1 MCLPVRSKYNNADAG
16 AACVCVLPAY
26 RRTEVVKVLNRIPS
40 ARLSAGLIVLVTVSG
55 CSWFHHRSSEPA
67 VAAMPSSP
75 QVPDS
80 GEALPVDEMT
90 ATEAATSGAGATA
103 SAQSSPAPADSGS
116 MLNPNAPKSY
126 TVKRGDTLWGIATTF
141 LRDPWLWPEVWY
153 INPQVANPHLIYPGD
168 TLALAFGR
176 DGKPIIR
183 LEQGGA
189 ARLDPR
195 LRSSPLDGAIPTI
208 PYSAIAAFLSRP
220 SVLTNEQIREA
231 PHVVAFRDEHVVA
244 GTGHEV
250 YIADLKATPNSR
262 FSVVH
267 VGDELRDPD
276 DNKVVGYQG
285 IYTAT
290 ALVSQPGSP
299 TKALLIDTSRET
311 MQGDKVLTADLDVP
325 LNFMLRAPRN
335 DVHGRIIS
343 VIDGTQDIGQYQ
355 IVVIN
360 RGKRHGIDAGHVLAV
375 DSAGK
380 VVRDVYGKQPGYAR
394 YLGGVGTSFAPKV
407 KLPDERAGTLLVFK
421 SFDRISYALVVGAA
435 NIIRVQDVVHNP

>member
-1 MCLPVRSKYNNADAG
+1 VSNG
-16 AACVCVLPAY
+16 
-26 RRTEVVKVLNRIPS
+26 IPS
-40 ARLSAGLIVLVTVSG
+40 VRLSAGLLILVTVSG
-55 CSWFHHRSSEPA
+55 CSWFHHRSEEPA

-80 GEALPVDEMT
+80 AEAIPADEMT
-90 ATEAATSGAGATA
+90 ATEAATRGAGASP
-103 SAQSSPAPADSGS
+103 SAESAPAETSIA
-116 MLNPNAPKSY
+116 LAPNAPKSY
-126 TVKRGDTLWGIATTF
+126 TVKRGDTLWGIASTF

-168 TLALAFGR
+168 TLALAYGR

-220 SVLTNEQIREA
+220 SVLTNEQIRTA

-250 YIADLKATPNSR
+250 YITDLKATPNSR

-267 VGDELRDPD
+267 VGDPLRDPD
-276 DNKVVGYQG
+276 DNKIVGYQG

-290 ALVSQPGSP
+290 ALVAQPGDP
-299 TKALLIDTSRET
+299 TKALLIDTDRET
-311 MQGDKVLTADLDVP
+311 ILGDKVLAADQDVP

-343 VIDGTQDIGQYQ
+343 VIDGTQAIGQYQ
-355 IVVIN
+355 VVVIN
-360 RGKRHGIDAGHVLAV
+360 RGKRHGIDAGVVLAI
-375 DSAGK
+375 DTAGK
-380 VVRDVYGKQPGYAR
+380 TVHDAYGRKSKIGDF
-394 YLGGVGTSFAPKV
+394 LGGVGTSFSKKV

-421 SFDRISYALVVGAA
+421 SYDRVSYGLIVGA
-435 NIIRVQDVVHNP
+435 NNVIHVQDVVHNP

>member
-1 MCLPVRSKYNNADAG
+1 VS
-16 AACVCVLPAY
+16 
-26 RRTEVVKVLNRIPS
+26 NRIPS
-40 ARLSAGLIVLVTVSG
+40 VRELSAGRKLPMAPALAGLVVLMTVTG
-55 CSWFHHRSSEPA
+55 CTWFHHRDEPA
-67 VAAMPSSP
+67 VAAMPSAP

-80 GEALPVDEMT
+80 AEALPADEMT
-90 ATEAATSGAGATA
+90 ATEAATSGAGAAGTA
-103 SAQSSPAPADSGS
+103 NSAAPTIDSGII
-116 MLNPNAPKSY
+116 NPNAPKSY
-126 TVKRGDTLWGIATTF
+126 TVKRGDTLWGIASTF

-168 TLALAFGR
+168 TLALAYGR

-208 PYSAIAAFLSRP
+208 PYSAISAFLSRP
-220 SVLTNEQIREA
+220 SILTNEQVRQA

-262 FSVVH
+262 YSVVH
-267 VGDELRDPD
+267 VGDALRDPD
-276 DNKVVGYQG
+276 DNKVIGYQG

-290 ALVSQPGSP
+290 ALVSQPGDP
-299 TKALLIDTSRET
+299 TKALLIDTNRET
-311 MQGDKVLTADLDVP
+311 VQGDKVLAADLDVP

-380 VVRDVYGKQPGYAR
+380 VVRDVAEQPGYAR
-394 YLGGVGTSFAPKV
+394 TWGGAGLFDKKV
-407 KLPDERAGTLLVFK
+407 KLPDERVGTLLVFK
-421 SFDRISYALVVGAA
+421 SYDRVSYGLIVGA
-435 NIIRVQDVVHNP
+435 NNVIHVQDVVHNP

>member
-1 MCLPVRSKYNNADAG
+1 MSK
-16 AACVCVLPAY
+16 
-26 RRTEVVKVLNRIPS
+26 RTFS
-40 ARLSAGLIVLVTVSG
+40 ARLLPAGLSVLVTVSG
-55 CSWFHHRSSEPA
+55 CSWFHHRSDEPA

-80 GEALPVDEMT
+80 GDAPPIDEMT
-90 ATEAATSGAGATA
+90 ATEAAVSGAGASA
-103 SAQSSPAPADSGS
+103 SAEPSAMPADSGS
-116 MLNPNAPKSY
+116 IINPNAPKSY
-126 TVKRGDTLWGIATTF
+126 TVKRGDTLWGIASTF

-168 TLALAFGR
+168 TLALAYGR

-208 PYSAIAAFLSRP
+208 PYSAISAFLSRP
-220 SVLTNEQIREA
+220 SVLTNDQIREA
-231 PHVVAFRDEHVVA
+231 PHIVAFRDEHVVG

-250 YIADLKATPNSR
+250 YIADLQAAANSR

-267 VGDELRDPD
+267 VGDPLRDPD
-276 DNKVVGYQG
+276 DNKVVGYEG

-290 ALVSQPGSP
+290 ALISQPGSP
-299 TKALLIDTSRET
+299 AKALLIDTSRET
-311 MQGDKVLTADLDVP
+311 VQGDKVLTADLDVP

-343 VIDGTQDIGQYQ
+343 VLDGTEAIGQYQ

-375 DSAGK
+375 DQAGK
-380 VVRDVYGKQPGYAR
+380 VVRDVYGKQSGFTRA
-394 YLGGVGTSFAPKV
+394 LGGVGSGFAPKV
-407 KLPDERAGTLLVFK
+407 KLPDERAGTLLIFK
-421 SFDRISYALVVGAA
+421 SFDRISYGLIIGA
-435 NIIRVQDVVHNP
+435 NNVIHVQDVVHNP

>member
-1 MCLPVRSKYNNADAG
+1 VSIRNPSVR
-16 AACVCVLPAY
+16 V
-26 RRTEVVKVLNRIPS
+26 
-40 ARLSAGLIVLVTVSG
+40 SAGLVVFLMAVSG
-55 CSWFHHRSSEPA
+55 CSLFHHHDEPA
-67 VAAMPSSP
+67 VAAMPSASAP
-75 QVPDS
+75 PDS
-80 GEALPVDEMT
+80 QEALPVDEMT
-90 ATEAATSGAGATA
+90 ATEAATSGAGA
-103 SAQSSPAPADSGS
+103 SAAAEAAPAPAESS
-116 MLNPNAPKSY
+116 IINPSAPKSY
-126 TVKRGDTLWGIATTF
+126 TVKRGDTLWGIASMF
-141 LRDPWLWPEVWY
+141 LKDPWLWPEVWY

-168 TLALAFGR
+168 TLALAYGK
-176 DGKPIIR
+176 DGKPMIR

-220 SVLTNEQIREA
+220 SVLTNEQLRDA

-244 GTGHEV
+244 GSGHEV

-267 VGDELRDPD
+267 VGDALRDPD
-276 DNKVVGYQG
+276 DNKVVGYEG

-299 TKALLIDTSRET
+299 TKALLIDTARET
-311 MQGDKVLTADLDVP
+311 VQGDKVLSADLDVP

-343 VIDGTQDIGQYQ
+343 VVDGTDLIGQYQ

-375 DSAGK
+375 DQAGRT
-380 VVRDVYGKQPGYAR
+380 VTDVYARESAVVR
-394 YLGGVGTSFAPKV
+394 YLGSAGYSFAPKV

-421 SFDRISYALVVGAA
+421 SFDRVSYGLVIGASDA
-435 NIIRVQDVVHNP
+435 IHTQDIVHNP

>member
-1 MCLPVRSKYNNADAG
+1 
-16 AACVCVLPAY
+16 
-26 RRTEVVKVLNRIPS
+26 
-40 ARLSAGLIVLVTVSG
+40 
-55 CSWFHHRSSEPA
+55 
-67 VAAMPSSP
+67 
-75 QVPDS
+75 
-80 GEALPVDEMT
+80 MT
-90 ATEAATSGAGATA
+90 ATEAAVSGAGTPATTE
-103 SAQSSPAPADSGS
+103 SAPVREDSTL
-116 MLNPNAPKSY
+116 LNPSAPKSY
-126 TVKRGDTLWGIATTF
+126 TVKRGDTLWGIASTF
-141 LRDPWLWPEVWY
+141 LKDPWLWPEVWY
-153 INPQVANPHLIYPGD
+153 INPQVANPHLIFPGD
-168 TLALAFGR
+168 VLALAYGK
-176 DGKPIIR
+176 DGKPMIR

-208 PYSAIAAFLSRP
+208 PYSAISAFLSRP
-220 SVLTNEQIREA
+220 SVLTKEQIREA

-250 YIADLKATPNSR
+250 YIADLKASANSR
-262 FSVVH
+262 YSVVH

-299 TKALLIDTSRET
+299 TKALLIDTARET
-311 MQGDKVLTADLDVP
+311 VQGDKVLAADLEVP

-375 DSAGK
+375 DQAGR
-380 VVRDVYGKQPGYAR
+380 VVHDVYGNQSGLAHYF
-394 YLGGVGTSFAPKV
+394 GGVGTSFAPKV
-407 KLPDERAGTLLVFK
+407 RLPDERVGTLLVFK
-421 SFDRISYALVVGAA
+421 SFDRVSYALIVGAA
-435 NIIRVQDVVHNP
+435 SIIRVNDVVHNP

>member
-1 MCLPVRSKYNNADAG
+1 VSNRNSSVR
-16 AACVCVLPAY
+16 V
-26 RRTEVVKVLNRIPS
+26 
-40 ARLSAGLIVLVTVSG
+40 SAGLVLLVAVSG
-55 CSWFHHRSSEPA
+55 CSWLHHSDEPA
-67 VAAMPSSP
+67 VAAMPSSAP
-75 QVPDS
+75 PPDS
-80 GEALPVDEMT
+80 QEAPPLDDMT
-90 ATEAATSGAGATA
+90 ATEAATSGAGASA
-103 SAQSSPAPADSGS
+103 SAGAAPTQADTSTII
-116 MLNPNAPKSY
+116 NPTAPKSY
-126 TVKRGDTLWGIATTF
+126 TVKRGDTLWGIASMF

-168 TLALAFGR
+168 TLALAYGR
-176 DGKPIIR
+176 DGKPMIR

-208 PYSAIAAFLSRP
+208 PYASISAFLSRP
-220 SVLTNEQIREA
+220 SVLTNEQVREA

-244 GTGHEV
+244 GTGHTV

-262 FSVVH
+262 YSVVH

-276 DNKVVGYQG
+276 DNKVVGYEG

-290 ALVSQPGSP
+290 ALVSEPGSP
-299 TKALLIDTSRET
+299 TKALLIDTARET
-311 MQGDKVLTADLDVP
+311 LQGDKVLSADNEVP

-343 VIDGTQDIGQYQ
+343 VIDGTDLIGQYQ

-375 DSAGK
+375 DQAGQT
-380 VVRDVYGKQPGYAR
+380 VHDVYGKQSTVAK
-394 YLGGVGTSFAPKV
+394 YLGGVGYSLTPKV
-407 KLPDERAGTLLVFK
+407 KLPDEHVGTLLIFK
-421 SFDRISYALVVGAA
+421 SFDRVSYGLVVGASDS
-435 NIIRVQDVVHNP
+435 IHIQDVVHNP

>member
-1 MCLPVRSKYNNADAG
+1 MS
-16 AACVCVLPAY
+16 
-26 RRTEVVKVLNRIPS
+26 NRIPS
-40 ARLSAGLIVLVTVSG
+40 VRELAAGRKLPVAPALAGLVVLMTVSG
-55 CSWFHHRSSEPA
+55 CSWFHHRDEPA
-67 VAAMPSSP
+67 VAAMPTAP

-80 GEALPVDEMT
+80 AEAIPADEMT
-90 ATEAATSGAGATA
+90 ATEAATSGAGASAAAA
-103 SAQSSPAPADSGS
+103 SGPTTVDAG

-126 TVKRGDTLWGIATTF
+126 VVKRGDTLWGIASTF

-208 PYSAIAAFLSRP
+208 PYSAISAFLSRP
-220 SVLTNEQIREA
+220 SVLTNEEVRNA
-231 PHVVAFRDEHVVA
+231 PHVVAFKDEHVIA

-250 YIADLKATPNSR
+250 YIVDLKATPNSR
-262 FSVVH
+262 YSVVH
-267 VGDELRDPD
+267 VGDPLRDPD

-290 ALVSQPGSP
+290 ALVSQPGDP
-299 TKALLIDTSRET
+299 TKALLIDTNRET
-311 MQGDKVLTADLDVP
+311 LQGDKVLAADLEVP

-343 VIDGTQDIGQYQ
+343 VIDGTRDIGQYQ

-375 DSAGK
+375 DSAGL
-380 VVRDVYGKQPGYAR
+380 VVKDVYGKQPAYAR
-394 YLGGVGTSFAPKV
+394 FLGGVGTTLAPKV
-407 KLPDERAGTLLVFK
+407 KLPDERAGTLLIFK
-421 SFDRISYALVVGAA
+421 SYDRVSYGLVIGAA
-435 NIIRVQDVVHNP
+435 NVIHVQDVVHNP

>member
-1 MCLPVRSKYNNADAG
+1 VSNR
-16 AACVCVLPAY
+16 
-26 RRTEVVKVLNRIPS
+26 RIPS
-40 ARLSAGLIVLVTVSG
+40 ARLLPAGLVVLVTVSG
-55 CSWFHHRSSEPA
+55 CSWVHHRDEPA

-80 GEALPVDEMT
+80 SEALPVDEMT
-90 ATEAATSGAGATA
+90 ATEAATSGAGTSA
-103 SAQSSPAPADSGS
+103 SAESSAAPVDSGPV
-116 MLNPNAPKSY
+116 LNPNAPKSY
-126 TVKRGDTLWGIATTF
+126 TVKRGDTLWGIASTF

-168 TLALAFGR
+168 TLALAYGR

-208 PYSAIAAFLSRP
+208 PYSAISAFLSRP

-262 FSVVH
+262 FSIVH

-299 TKALLIDTSRET
+299 TKALLIDASRET
-311 MQGDKVLTADLDVP
+311 VQGDKVVAADLDVP

-343 VIDGTQDIGQYQ
+343 VIDGTQAIGQYQ

-375 DSAGK
+375 DQAGK
-380 VVRDVYGKQPGYAR
+380 VVRDVYGKQPGFAR

-407 KLPDERAGTLLVFK
+407 KLPDERAGTLLIFK
-421 SFDRISYALVVGAA
+421 SFDRISYGLVVGAA
-435 NIIRVQDVVHNP
+435 NIIHVQDVVHNP

>member
-1 MCLPVRSKYNNADAG
+1 VS
-16 AACVCVLPAY
+16 
-26 RRTEVVKVLNRIPS
+26 NRIPS
-40 ARLSAGLIVLVTVSG
+40 VREVSAGRKLPVAPALAGLMALVALSG
-55 CSWFHHRSSEPA
+55 CTWFHHHGDEPA
-67 VAAMPSSP
+67 VAAMPSAP

-80 GEALPVDEMT
+80 ADAIPADEMT
-90 ATEAATSGAGATA
+90 ATEAATSGAGASTS
-103 SAQSSPAPADSGS
+103 SAPTTVDAG

-126 TVKRGDTLWGIATTF
+126 TVKRGDTLWGIASTF

-168 TLALAFGR
+168 TLALAFGK

-208 PYSAIAAFLSRP
+208 PYSAISAFLSRP
-220 SVLTNEQIREA
+220 SVLTDDQIRTA
-231 PHVVAFRDEHVVA
+231 PHVVAFKDEHVVA
-244 GTGHEV
+244 GTGHVV
-250 YIADLKATPNSR
+250 YIADLKGQPNSR
-262 FSVVH
+262 YSIVH
-267 VGDELRDPD
+267 VGDPLRDPD
-276 DNKVVGYQG
+276 DNKVLGYQG

-290 ALVSQPGSP
+290 ALVSRSGEP
-299 TKALLIDTSRET
+299 TTALLIDTAIET
-311 MQGDKVLTADLDVP
+311 VQGDKVLAADLDVP

-343 VIDGTQDIGQYQ
+343 VIDGTEDIGQYQ

-375 DSAGK
+375 DTAGM
-380 VVRDVYGKQPGYAR
+380 VVRDVYGKQPAYAR
-394 YLGGVGTSFAPKV
+394 YLGGAGTQFAPKV
-407 KLPDERAGTLLVFK
+407 RLPDERAGTVLIFK
-421 SFDRISYALVVGAA
+421 SYDRLSYGLVVGA
-435 NIIRVQDVVHNP
+435 NNVIRIHDVVHNP

>member
-1 MCLPVRSKYNNADAG
+1 MGSNQLLR
-16 AACVCVLPAY
+16 
-26 RRTEVVKVLNRIPS
+26 
-40 ARLSAGLIVLVTVSG
+40 ARLVVSLAVLLAAMSG
-55 CSWFHHRSSEPA
+55 CSHMHAAEEASPA
-67 VAAMPSSP
+67 TPAAPAAEA
-75 QVPDS
+75 
-80 GEALPVDEMT
+80 GETSAAGDDLT
-90 ATEAATSGAGATA
+90 ATEAAVGSPSPVTTESEAPATA
-103 SAQSSPAPADSGS
+103 GPSSDIV
-116 MLNPNAPKSY
+116 NPTAPKSY
-126 TVKRGDTLWGIATTF
+126 VVKKGDTLWGIASMF

-183 LEQGGA
+183 LQQGGA

-208 PYSAIAAFLSRP
+208 PYSAISAFLSRP

-311 MQGDKVLTADLDVP
+311 VQGDKVLAADLDVP

-380 VVRDVYGKQPGYAR
+380 VVRDVYGKQPGYIR

-421 SFDRISYALVVGAA
+421 SFDRISYALIVGAA
-435 NIIRVQDVVHNP
+435 NVIHVHDVVHNP

>member
-1 MCLPVRSKYNNADAG
+1 VSK
-16 AACVCVLPAY
+16 
-26 RRTEVVKVLNRIPS
+26 RTFS
-40 ARLSAGLIVLVTVSG
+40 ARLLPAGLSVLVTVSG
-55 CSWFHHRSSEPA
+55 CSWFHHRSDEPA

-80 GEALPVDEMT
+80 GDAPPVDEMT
-90 ATEAATSGAGATA
+90 ATEAAVSGAGASA
-103 SAQSSPAPADSGS
+103 SAEPSSMPADSGS
-116 MLNPNAPKSY
+116 IINPNAPKSY
-126 TVKRGDTLWGIATTF
+126 TVKRGDTLWGIASTF

-168 TLALAFGR
+168 TLALAYGR

-208 PYSAIAAFLSRP
+208 PYSAISAFLSRP
-220 SVLTNEQIREA
+220 SVLTNDQIREA
-231 PHVVAFRDEHVVA
+231 PHIVAFRDEHVVG

-250 YIADLKATPNSR
+250 YIADLQATPNSR

-267 VGDELRDPD
+267 VGDPLRDPD
-276 DNKVVGYQG
+276 DNKVVGYEG

-290 ALVSQPGSP
+290 ALISQPGSP
-299 TKALLIDTSRET
+299 AKALLIDTSRET
-311 MQGDKVLTADLDVP
+311 VQGDKVLTADLDVP

-343 VIDGTQDIGQYQ
+343 VLDGTQAIGQYQ

-375 DSAGK
+375 DQAGK
-380 VVRDVYGKQPGYAR
+380 VVRDVYGKQSGFTRA
-394 YLGGVGTSFAPKV
+394 LGGVGTGFAPKV

-421 SFDRISYALVVGAA
+421 SFDRISYGLIIGA
-435 NIIRVQDVVHNP
+435 NNVIHVQDVVHNP

>member
-1 MCLPVRSKYNNADAG
+1 
-16 AACVCVLPAY
+16 
-26 RRTEVVKVLNRIPS
+26 
-40 ARLSAGLIVLVTVSG
+40 VLVAVSG
-55 CSWFHHRSSEPA
+55 CTWFHHREEPA
-67 VAAMPSSP
+67 VAAMPSPP
-75 QVPDS
+75 QTPDS
-80 GEALPVDEMT
+80 GEAPPVDEMT
-90 ATEAATSGAGATA
+90 ATEAATRGAGAPA
-103 SAQSSPAPADSGS
+103 SADSAPADSGGII
-116 MLNPNAPKSY
+116 NPNAPKSY
-126 TVKRGDTLWGIATTF
+126 TVKRGDTLWGIASTF

-168 TLALAFGR
+168 TLALAYGR
-176 DGKPIIR
+176 DGRPIIR

-208 PYSAIAAFLSRP
+208 PYSAISAFLSRP
-220 SVLTNEQIREA
+220 SVLTNEQVRES
-231 PHVVAFRDEHVVA
+231 PHVVAFRDEHQA
-244 GTGHEV
+244 GGTGIEV
-250 YIADLKATPNSR
+250 YIADLNATPNSR
-262 FSVVH
+262 FSIVH

-290 ALVSQPGSP
+290 ALVAQPGSP
-299 TKALLIDTSRET
+299 TKALLIDTNRET
-311 MQGDKVLTADLDVP
+311 VRGDKVLAADLDVP

-343 VIDGTQDIGQYQ
+343 VIDGTQAIGQYQ

-380 VVRDVYGKQPGYAR
+380 VVRDVYAKQAGFAR
-394 YLGGVGTSFAPKV
+394 ALGGVGTSFAPKV
-407 KLPDERAGTLLVFK
+407 QLPDERAGTLLVFK
-421 SFDRISYALVVGAA
+421 SFDRVSYGLVVGAA
-435 NIIRVQDVVHNP
+435 NVIRVQDVVHNP

>member
-1 MCLPVRSKYNNADAG
+1 VS
-16 AACVCVLPAY
+16 
-26 RRTEVVKVLNRIPS
+26 NRIPS
-40 ARLSAGLIVLVTVSG
+40 VREVSAGRKLPVAPALAGLVALMTMSG
-55 CSWFHHRSSEPA
+55 CTWFHHHSDEPA
-67 VAAMPSSP
+67 VAPMASAP

-80 GEALPVDEMT
+80 AEALPADEMT
-90 ATEAATSGAGATA
+90 ATEAATSGARA
-103 SAQSSPAPADSGS
+103 SANSGPTTVDAG

-126 TVKRGDTLWGIATTF
+126 TVKRGDTLWGISSTF
-141 LRDPWLWPEVWY
+141 LKDPWLWPEVWY

-208 PYSAIAAFLSRP
+208 PYSAISAFLARP
-220 SVLTNEQIREA
+220 SVLTDDQIRNA

-250 YIADLKATPNSR
+250 YIADLKAQPNSR
-262 FSVVH
+262 YSIVH
-267 VGDELRDPD
+267 VGDPLRDPD

-290 ALVSQPGSP
+290 ALVSQPGDP
-299 TKALLIDTSRET
+299 TKALLIDTAIET
-311 MQGDKVLTADLDVP
+311 VQGDKVFAADLDVP

-343 VIDGTQDIGQYQ
+343 VIGGTQDIGQYQ

-375 DSAGK
+375 DTAGK
-380 VVRDVYGKQPGYAR
+380 VVHDIYGKQPGYAR
-394 YLGGVGTSFAPKV
+394 FLGGAGTSFAPKV

-421 SFDRISYALVVGAA
+421 SYDRVSYGLIIGAS
-435 NIIRVQDVVHNP
+435 NVIRVQDVVHNP

>member
-1 MCLPVRSKYNNADAG
+1 VPS
-16 AACVCVLPAY
+16 
-26 RRTEVVKVLNRIPS
+26 NRIPS
-40 ARLSAGLIVLVTVSG
+40 ARLTAGLLVLIAVSG
-55 CSWFHHRSSEPA
+55 CTWFHHREPA
-67 VAAMPSSP
+67 VAAAPSSP

-80 GEALPVDEMT
+80 NEALPVDEMT
-90 ATEAATSGAGATA
+90 ATEAAVSGAGASA
-103 SAQSSPAPADSGS
+103 SAESAPAPVDASAIA
-116 MLNPNAPKSY
+116 PNAPKSY
-126 TVKRGDTLWGIATTF
+126 TVKRGDTLWGIASTF
-141 LRDPWLWPEVWY
+141 LKDPWLWPEVWY

-168 TLALAFGR
+168 VLALAFGK
-176 DGKPIIR
+176 DGRPIIR

-208 PYSAIAAFLSRP
+208 PYSAISAFLSRP
-220 SVLTNEQIREA
+220 SVLTKEQIRTA
-231 PHVVAFRDEHVVA
+231 PHVVAFREEHVVG

-262 FSVVH
+262 YSVVH

-276 DNKVVGYQG
+276 DGKVVGYQG

-299 TKALLIDTSRET
+299 TKALLIDTARET
-311 MQGDKVLTADLDVP
+311 IQGDRVLSADLDVP

-335 DVHGRIIS
+335 DVHGQIIS

-375 DSAGK
+375 DEAGK
-380 VVRDVYGKQPGYAR
+380 VVRDVYRQPAFAKYM
-394 YLGGVGTSFAPKV
+394 GGVGTSFSPKV

-421 SFDRISYALVVGAA
+421 SFDRVSYGLIVGAA
-435 NIIRVQDVVHNP
+435 TIIHVHDVVHNP

>member
-1 MCLPVRSKYNNADAG
+1 M
-16 AACVCVLPAY
+16 
-26 RRTEVVKVLNRIPS
+26 
-40 ARLSAGLIVLVTVSG
+40 TVSG
-55 CSWFHHRSSEPA
+55 CSWFHHRDEPA
-67 VAAMPSSP
+67 VAAMPSTP

-80 GEALPVDEMT
+80 ADAIPADEMT
-90 ATEAATSGAGATA
+90 ATEAATSGAGASA
-103 SAQSSPAPADSGS
+103 AAQSGPATVDAG

-126 TVKRGDTLWGIATTF
+126 TVKRGDTLWGIASTF

-208 PYSAIAAFLSRP
+208 PYSAISAFLSRP
-220 SVLTNEQIREA
+220 SILTDEQVRNA
-231 PHVVAFRDEHVVA
+231 PHVVAFKDEHVIA

-267 VGDELRDPD
+267 VGDPLRDPD

-290 ALVSQPGSP
+290 ALVSQPGDP
-299 TKALLIDTSRET
+299 TKALLIDTNRET
-311 MQGDKVLTADLDVP
+311 LQGDKVLAADLEVP

-343 VIDGTQDIGQYQ
+343 VIDGTRDIGQYQ

-375 DSAGK
+375 DTAGQ

-394 YLGGVGTSFAPKV
+394 FLGGAGTQFAPKV
-407 KLPDERAGTLLVFK
+407 KLPDERAGTLLIFK
-421 SFDRISYALVVGAA
+421 SYDRVSYGLVIGAA
-435 NIIRVQDVVHNP
+435 NVIHIQDVVHNP

>member
-1 MCLPVRSKYNNADAG
+1 MPS
-16 AACVCVLPAY
+16 
-26 RRTEVVKVLNRIPS
+26 NRIPLARLTVG
-40 ARLSAGLIVLVTVSG
+40 ARLSASLLVLVAVSS
-55 CSWFHHRSSEPA
+55 CTLFHHRGEPA
-67 VAAMPSSP
+67 VAAMPSAP

-90 ATEAATSGAGATA
+90 ATEAAVSGAGASTA
-103 SAQSSPAPADSGS
+103 SEPVPAQIDSTV
-116 MLNPNAPKSY
+116 LNPSAPKSY
-126 TVKRGDTLWGIATTF
+126 TVKRGDTLWGIASTF
-141 LRDPWLWPEVWY
+141 LKDPWLWPEVWY

-168 TLALAFGR
+168 VLALAFGK
-176 DGKPIIR
+176 DGKPMIR

-208 PYSAIAAFLSRP
+208 PYSAISAFLTRP
-220 SVLTNEQIREA
+220 SVLTKEQIREA
-231 PHVVAFRDEHVVA
+231 PHVVAFREEHVVA

-262 FSVVH
+262 YSVVH

-276 DNKVVGYQG
+276 DNKVIGSQG

-299 TKALLIDTSRET
+299 TKALLIDTARET
-311 MQGDKVLTADLDVP
+311 VQGDKVLAADLEVP

-375 DSAGK
+375 DEAGR
-380 VVRDVYGKQPGYAR
+380 VVHDVYGNQSGFAR
-394 YLGGVGTSFAPKV
+394 YLGGVGTSFSPKV

-421 SFDRISYALVVGAA
+421 SFDRVSYALVVGAA
-435 NIIRVQDVVHNP
+435 SIIRVNDVVHNP